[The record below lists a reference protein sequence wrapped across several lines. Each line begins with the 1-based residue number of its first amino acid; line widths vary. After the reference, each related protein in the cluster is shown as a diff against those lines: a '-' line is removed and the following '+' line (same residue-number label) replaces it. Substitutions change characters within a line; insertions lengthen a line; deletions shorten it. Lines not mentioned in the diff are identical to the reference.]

1 MSKLFIYNGPDTDP
15 NRAIGRFYNYHGP
28 VGCDVE
34 TVSLDDRT
42 PLGAAF
48 AISPSESFYFEINS
62 PIFPWG
68 ILKDPSKEIIF
79 HNAGFDIQVLEDW
92 SGDAVTNVGDSCL
105 LAMLLGFPGKLSQI
119 VEILYGREPRLITD
133 LIGTGK
139 EQVTMA
145 EVPVEKVAERGCLD
159 AQEALE
165 VWKHLHRE
173 YSIPER
179 ALDLETRFLPVAL
192 QIQKTGI
199 RIDKEKVH
207 QHRLDLDRK
216 LTFYRMVAEGIGFNP
231 GSSQQLAIALEERG
245 YRVIYR
251 AGKDGK
257 YRPRLNKEILRN
269 YYAVEPIAQLT
280 LQYRSTQTLLT
291 HLIKPLDEGRYID
304 GDRIYPRVN
313 LNVTDTGR
321 ISRSNPATQNI
332 TGALR
337 DIIIPSEGNLI
348 HDWDFSQIELRC
360 AAYMWEDKT
369 MQNIFARGEDV
380 HQATADQLVAAGVG
394 NILGDTNERR
404 RRLAKDLNFAMLFGG
419 DEQTLW
425 ERRRIPLDMGKKL
438 IEGYFNKFRGIAN
451 GIEKTKEFALK
462 NGYTETIY
470 GRKRIE
476 EEKLESGKEYL
487 IADALRKLINHPIQG
502 SAAEILKEA
511 MWVTRD
517 EPQFH
522 TVHDEVL
529 SDVRPGYVYPGKVQS
544 VAPFDTPITEKI
556 GPNYKDLVEI

>member
-1 MSKLFIYNGPDTDP
+1 MFIYNGPDPDP
-15 NRAIGRFYNYHGP
+15 NIAIGRFYNHHGP
-28 VGCDVE
+28 IGCDVE

-48 AISPSESFYFEINS
+48 AINPSESFYFQIDS
-62 PIFPWG
+62 PLFPWG
-68 ILKDPSKEIIF
+68 LLRNPGQEVIF
-79 HNAGFDIQVLEDW
+79 HNAGFDVQVLEDW
-92 SGDAVTNVGDSCL
+92 SGDQVTSIGDSCL
-105 LAMLLGFPGKLSQI
+105 LAMILGLPGRLSQI
-119 VEILYGREPRLITD
+119 VEMLYGREPRLITD
-133 LIGTGK
+133 LIGEGK
-139 EQVTMA
+139 DQITMA
-145 EVPVEKVAERGCLD
+145 DVPVEKVAERGCLD

-165 VWKHLHRE
+165 VWMYLHRE
-173 YSIPER
+173 YTVPVK

-192 QIQKTGI
+192 QMQKTGI
-199 RIDKEKVH
+199 KIDTKRVH
-207 QHRLDLDRK
+207 EHRLELDRR

-231 GSSQQLAIALEERG
+231 GSSQQLAIALEGRG
-245 YRVIYR
+245 YRVLYR
-251 AGKDGK
+251 TGKDGK
-257 YRPRLNKEILRN
+257 RRPRLNKEILRN

-291 HLIKPLDEGRYID
+291 HLIRPLDEGRYLV

-332 TGALR
+332 NGVLR
-337 DIIIPSEGNLI
+337 DIVIPSEGNMI

-360 AAYMWEDKT
+360 AAYMWEDNA
-369 MQNIFARGEDV
+369 MQEIFKRGEDV
-380 HQATADQLVAAGVG
+380 HQATADQLVAAGMG

-438 IEGYFNKFRGIAN
+438 VEGYFTKFRGIAN
-451 GIEKTKEFALK
+451 GIEKTKKEALA
-462 NGYTETIY
+462 NGFTETMY

-476 EEKLESGKEYL
+476 SEKLESGKEYL

-511 MWVTRD
+511 MWVTKN

-529 SDVRPGYVYPGKVQS
+529 SDVEPGYVYPGKLHR

-556 GPNYKDLVEI
+556 GPNYKDLVDV

>member
-1 MSKLFIYNGPDTDP
+1 MRKFIYHGSDPYPVRALARFFDHNGV
-15 NRAIGRFYNYHGP
+15 F
-28 VGCDVE
+28 GCDVE
-34 TVSLDDRT
+34 TVSLEDRT

-48 AISPSESFYFEINS
+48 AINPSESIYFPIDS
-62 PIFPWG
+62 PLFPWG
-68 ILKDPSKEIIF
+68 LLRHPGKEIIF
-79 HNAGFDIQVLEDW
+79 HNAGFDVQVLEDW
-92 SGDAVTNVGDSCL
+92 SGEPVTGVGDS
-105 LAMLLGFPGKLSQI
+105 GFPGRLAQI

-139 EQVTMA
+139 DQITMA
-145 EVPVEKVAERGCLD
+145 QVPTEKVAERGCLD

-165 VWKHLHRE
+165 VWLHLHRD
-173 YSIPER
+173 YAIPKK

-192 QIQKTGI
+192 QMQKTGI
-199 RIDKEKVH
+199 NIDMDAVS
-207 QHRLDLDRK
+207 QHYKDLQRK

-231 GSSQQLAIALEERG
+231 GSSQQLAIALEARG
-245 YRVIYR
+245 YRVLYR
-251 AGKDGK
+251 TGKDGRR
-257 YRPRLNKEILRN
+257 RPKLNKEILRN

-280 LQYRSTQTLLT
+280 LNYRSTQTLLT
-291 HLIKPLDEGRYID
+291 HLIKPLSEGRYIQ
-304 GDRIYPRVN
+304 GNKIYPRVN

-332 TGALR
+332 TGSLR

-360 AAYMWEDKT
+360 AAHIWDDRA
-369 MQNIFARGEDV
+369 MQEIFARGEDI
-380 HQATADQLVAAGVG
+380 HQATADQLVEAGMG
-394 NILGDTNERR
+394 NILGDTKERR

-425 ERRRIPLDMGKKL
+425 ERRRIPLEMGKKL
-438 IEGYFNKFRGIAN
+438 IQGYFTKFRGIAD
-451 GIEKTKEFALK
+451 GIEKTKEFALA
-462 NGYTETIY
+462 NGFTETMY

-476 EEKLESGKEYL
+476 SEKLESGKQWL

-511 MWVTRD
+511 MWVTKN

-529 SDVRPGYVYPGKVQS
+529 SDVKPGYVYPGHLHK
-544 VAPFDTPITEKI
+544 VAPFATPITEKI
-556 GPNYKDLVEI
+556 GPNYKDLEDV